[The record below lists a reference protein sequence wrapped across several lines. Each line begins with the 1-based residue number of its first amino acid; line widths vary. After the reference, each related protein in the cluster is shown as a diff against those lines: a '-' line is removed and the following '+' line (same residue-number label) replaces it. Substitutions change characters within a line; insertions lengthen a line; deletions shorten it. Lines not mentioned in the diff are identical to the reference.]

1 MYNGFFGLE
10 EDPFRVNPDPR
21 FLYLSDSHR
30 EALATLVYAVQQ
42 RKGFIALTGE
52 VGTGKTTLLNALLEK
67 LDPGVQAA
75 YIFNTML
82 SVRDF
87 FSYLFDE
94 LEIESPEPF
103 LKGVVLRRLNEHL
116 IGRLKRGLQT
126 LLIIDEAQNLSS
138 ELLEEIRLLSNLET
152 PQSKLLQIMLVG
164 QPELAEQLERVELR
178 QLRQRIELRQ
188 QIRPLDP
195 RETGEYV
202 QERLLVAGHDTGEI
216 FTRGAL
222 RAVHAYADGIPRT
235 INVLCDNALIG
246 AFAKQSVRVSTSL
259 VNESARELGL
269 SRKDER
275 EPQPAGASR
284 RQGWLSR
291 RRFARP
297 LGPGLA

>member
-10 EDPFRVNPDPR
+10 ADPFQVSPDPR
-21 FLYLSDSHR
+21 FLYLSDSHK
-30 EALATLVYAVQQ
+30 EALATLVYGVQQ

-52 VGTGKTTLLNALLEK
+52 VGTGKTTLLNALLQK
-67 LDPGVQAA
+67 IDPGVQAA
-75 YIFNTML
+75 YVFNTML

-94 LEIESPEPF
+94 LELESPEPF
-103 LKGVVLRRLNEHL
+103 LKSVVLRRLNEHL
-116 IGRLKRGLQT
+116 IGRLQQGLQT
-126 LLIIDEAQNLSS
+126 LLIIDEAQNLSQA
-138 ELLEEIRLLSNLET
+138 LLEEIRLLSNLET

-164 QPELAEQLERVELR
+164 QPELDELLERSELR

-188 QIRPLDP
+188 RIRPLEP

-202 QERLLVAGHDTGEI
+202 SERLLIAGHASGEI

-222 RAVHAYADGIPRT
+222 RAVHAYAAGIPRT

-259 VNESARELGL
+259 VDESAGELGL
-269 SRKDER
+269 SRQGER
-275 EPQPAGASR
+275 APQPASAPR
-284 RQGWLSR
+284 RQGWLGR
-291 RRFARP
+291 RWFARP
-297 LGPGLA
+297 VGPGLA